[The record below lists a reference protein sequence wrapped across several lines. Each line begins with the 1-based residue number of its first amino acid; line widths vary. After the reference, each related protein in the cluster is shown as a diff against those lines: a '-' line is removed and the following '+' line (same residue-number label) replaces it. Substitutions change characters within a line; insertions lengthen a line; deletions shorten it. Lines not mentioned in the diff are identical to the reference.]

1 MNIIKSRVNVQ
12 LQYVFAK
19 FRNALQETYSHLA
32 DTLDNA
38 EITEKDGNEFTHF
51 LTKLKSPE
59 EENQVDGHTIIT
71 KGKFFNY
78 CSMS

>member
-1 MNIIKSRVNVQ
+1 MKSSTTKC
-12 LQYVFAK
+12 LCY

-38 EITEKDGNEFTHF
+38 EITEKDGDEFTHF

-71 KGKFFNY
+71 KGKILKYSFL
-78 CSMS
+78 SLKKSIV